1 MQRLQTTESPGS
13 PPEWLRDTVDVMILA
28 VVLLALTLAALF

>member
-1 MQRLQTTESPGS
+1 MHNLQTTRSPGS

-28 VVLLALTLAALF
+28 AALLAMTLAAVF